1 MPVSSVQSGYQI
13 IQQSQN
19 MAEEAASDIAEMSK
33 RDDLEFNKVDFEQTQ
48 QAEKEKEKPKATL
61 EDALTKLNQANT
73 YSQAGANVVRRSD
86 EMIGTMLDTHV

>member
-19 MAEEAASDIAEMSK
+19 MAEEAASDIAEISK
-33 RDDLEFNKVDFEQTQ
+33 RDDLEFNKVEFEQPQ
-48 QAEKEKEKPKATL
+48 QVEKEKPKPTL

>member
-19 MAEEAASDIAEMSK
+19 MAEEAASDIAEISK

-48 QAEKEKEKPKATL
+48 QAEKEKEKPKPTL
-61 EDALTKLNQANT
+61 EEALTKLNQAST